1 MHGKGWVIT
10 GMIIFTALA
19 AFPFYW
25 NWMGEDKPFPKLEM
39 PEKAGAC
46 VEKTAFMR
54 ANHMRLLDAWRV
66 SVVRDNLLIYTAA
79 SGQAFEMNLHKTCL
93 GCHTSTEKFCDRCH
107 SYNDVTPPAGNAMWP
122 RVVQEKRMK
131 DEV

>member
-10 GMIIFTALA
+10 GMILFAALA

-25 NWMGEDKPFPKLEM
+25 NLVGEDKPFPKLEM

-46 VEKTAFMR
+46 VEETAFMR

-66 SVVRDNLLIYTAA
+66 SVVRDSLLIYTAV
-79 SGQAFEMNLHKTCL
+79 SGEIFEMNLHKTCL
-93 GCHTSTEKFCDRCH
+93 GCHTSTKKFCDRCH
-107 SYNDVTPPAGNAMWP
+107 AYNDVTPPCWECHVATG
-122 RVVQEKRMK
+122 VSGEG
-131 DEV
+131 DSS